1 MQDRR
6 HLIRVFTQ
14 PPNIFELHL
23 LVLSKVLLIWE
34 KTKMSWLLK
43 MSEPVQRALYFGQT
57 VILCPV
63 GHELF
68 SLHHISFITDV
79 LMNHTSEVVSSN
91 RISLASPFINFP
103 ESSSMTNCTRETNFG
118 VLILP
123 GRRQCHFLCEMVAT
137 LPLAASN
144 SLRILLKNDRASFNN
159 AAISES
165 VCFAAKETITAYLF
179 IS

>member
-1 MQDRR
+1 
-6 HLIRVFTQ
+6 
-14 PPNIFELHL
+14 
-23 LVLSKVLLIWE
+23 
-34 KTKMSWLLK
+34 
-43 MSEPVQRALYFGQT
+43 
-57 VILCPV
+57 
-63 GHELF
+63 
-68 SLHHISFITDV
+68 
-79 LMNHTSEVVSSN
+79 MNHTSEVVSSN

-165 VCFAAKETITAYLF
+165 VCFAAKETIMAYLF
-179 IS
+179 ISYIACSQITAAPCTYLHICTGMCACIYLPGK